1 MSPLAA
7 ALAAVVAVLGIAVAA
22 NFYASVQAERRQL
35 HVEVPNPHWR
45 MEAAVDFI
53 AGGVLAMAA
62 VVLLA
67 VLLR

>member
-1 MSPLAA
+1 
-7 ALAAVVAVLGIAVAA
+7 LGIAVAA
-22 NFYASVQAERRQL
+22 NFYASVQAQRRQL
-35 HVEVPNPHWR
+35 HAEVHDPHWR

>member
-7 ALAAVVAVLGIAVAA
+7 ALAAVVAGLGIAVAA

-35 HVEVPNPHWR
+35 HAEVHDPHWR